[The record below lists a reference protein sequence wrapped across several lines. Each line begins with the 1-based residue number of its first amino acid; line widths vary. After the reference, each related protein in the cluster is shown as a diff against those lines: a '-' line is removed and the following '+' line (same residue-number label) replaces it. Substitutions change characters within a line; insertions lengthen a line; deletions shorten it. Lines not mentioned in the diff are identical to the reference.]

1 MDKILQPSAADNQV
15 NAHTDVGDDPIIKQI
30 IARVAHVEARQAAIE
45 LRQADL
51 EQANRWA
58 HNLMERMHERQ
69 EHLLAQTDFIVEWIK
84 TRGDTG
90 ALDL

>member
-1 MDKILQPSAADNQV
+1 MSNVSQPTQDDKGVKPY
-15 NAHTDVGDDPIIKQI
+15 TDDHPVIKQI

>member
-1 MDKILQPSAADNQV
+1 MSNIPPNAEDDNQV
-15 NAHTDVGDDPIIKQI
+15 KPYKALSDDPVIKKI
-30 IARVAHVEARQAAIE
+30 LARVSDVEARQASIE

-84 TRGDTG
+84 ARGDTG